1 MGRDERRSRHLDK
14 ESGMKTKVAATV
26 SCIVTGALAA
36 SVAGAQP
43 VFVVETLPAHEVLL
57 TEQSRD
63 GANTGRPTL
72 VEFGPDYG
80 FVDRSRVNDAM
91 PGEVLVLQHAVPV
104 PHPMRVGPANAGTNP
119 TGSELSGQNSG
130 Q

>member
-1 MGRDERRSRHLDK
+1 
-14 ESGMKTKVAATV
+14 MKMRVAATV
-26 SCIVTGALAA
+26 PCIVTGFAA
-36 SVAGAQP
+36 SVACAQP
-43 VFVVETLPAHEVLL
+43 VLVVETPPAHQVLL

-80 FVDRSRVNDAM
+80 FVDRSRVNDATA
-91 PGEVLVLQHAVPV
+91 GEVIVLHHAVPV

-119 TGSELSGQNSG
+119 TGTELTGQNSG

>member
-1 MGRDERRSRHLDK
+1 
-14 ESGMKTKVAATV
+14 MKMKVATTL
-26 SCIVTGALAA
+26 SCVVTGALAA
-36 SVAGAQP
+36 GLAAAQP
-43 VFVVETLPAHEVLL
+43 VFVVETPPAHEVLL

-91 PGEVLVLQHAVPV
+91 PGEVIVLHHAVPV